1 MKLKAA
7 TGVRW
12 EALKREDEGEGPPS
26 GASDE
31 MLALINQ
38 RPEVIVSRTRENVF
52 VRRAWAVHDGPLYGG
67 RLKLSTQMVKDLGR
81 MGLGVK
87 LMANHDTGMFGG
99 MDALPVGFI
108 FRGGAEVADG
118 KTWAV
123 YDLAI
128 PRTPKTQELVMRLD
142 GGAISEL
149 SVQVGYKEMR
159 CSVCGGDPSKCPHVP
174 GEKECL
180 AELHG
185 AEELVE
191 LSLVW
196 SGKAPGTRMAIAAS
210 RDAEFT
216 PLDSLLAKVP
226 ADPMAG
232 YFTKEA
238 TGAKEP
244 PMSHLFAQA

>member
-12 EALKREDEGEGPPS
+12 EAFKREDEGEGPPS

-31 MLALINQ
+31 ALALINA
-38 RPEVIVSRTRENVF
+38 RPEVIVPRTRGNVF
-52 VRRAWAVHDGPLYGG
+52 VRRAWAVHDGPLHGG
-67 RLKLSTQMVKDLGR
+67 RLKLSTQLVKDLGR
-81 MGLGVK
+81 MGAGVK
-87 LMANHDTGMFGG
+87 LMANHDTFSGVS
-99 MDALPVGFI
+99 ALPVGFI
-108 FRGGAEVADG
+108 FAGSSQVADG

-128 PRTPKTQELVMRLD
+128 PRTPKTEELVLRLD

-149 SVQVGYKEMR
+149 SVQVGYKELR
-159 CSVCGGDPSKCPHVP
+159 CSVCGNDVGKCPHVP

-196 SGKAPGTRMAIAAS
+196 AGKAPGTRMAIAAS
-210 RDAEFT
+210 RDADFG
-216 PLDSLLAKVP
+216 PLDALLAKAP
-226 ADPMAG
+226 ADPLAG
-232 YFTKEA
+232 LFVKKESTEA
-238 TGAKEP
+238 EAS
-244 PMSHLFAQA
+244 PMSHLFAR

>member
-12 EALKREDEGEGPPS
+12 EALAKDAEGDGPPS

-31 MLALINQ
+31 ALALING
-38 RPEVIVSRTRENVF
+38 RPEVIVPRTRENVF
-52 VRRAWAVHDGPLYGG
+52 VRRAWAVHDGPLHGG
-67 RLKLSTQMVKDLGR
+67 RLKLSAQLVKDLAG

-87 LMANHDTGMFGG
+87 LMANHDTMSGI
-99 MDALPVGFI
+99 DALPVGFI
-108 FRGGAEVADG
+108 FRGQVEVVDG
-118 KTWAV
+118 RTWAV
-123 YDLAI
+123 YDLSI
-128 PRTPKTQELVMRLD
+128 PKTPKTTELVMRLD

-149 SVQVGYKEMR
+149 SVQVGYKELR
-159 CSVCGGDPSKCPHVP
+159 CSVCGKEPRTCAHVP

-196 SGKAPGTRMAIAAS
+196 AGKAPGTRMAIAAS
-210 RDAEFT
+210 RDADYGSIEA
-216 PLDSLLAKVP
+216 LLAKAP

-232 YFTKEA
+232 LFAKEVA
-238 TGAKEP
+238 GAKQGP
-244 PMSHLFAQA
+244 PMSHLFAR